1 MQNFSS
7 SKNKFK
13 YVYLLTPQDVAEKLT
28 LTSRFLSRKMDE
40 YEALKLEF
48 AMFKSEIQKKEEKTI
63 SSLKRGV
70 Q

>member
-1 MQNFSS
+1 
-7 SKNKFK
+7 
-13 YVYLLTPQDVAEKLT
+13 
-28 LTSRFLSRKMDE
+28 MDE